1 MIEQYNWFQLNSPT
15 VVYDVVQEEVVI
27 VNLESGAYYST
38 EQVGT
43 TIWQYLNQGR
53 NVGEIIT
60 ALSSHYLADRGEI
73 EKNVHAMISQL
84 LNEGLV
90 VAGQGTP
97 PATQNG
103 LLNGFGQGHKEAF
116 SGVVLHK
123 FNDMEDLLLL
133 DPVHEVNEMGWP
145 HASKQQ

>member
-15 VVYDVVQEEVVI
+15 VVCDVVHDEVVI

-38 EQVGT
+38 EQAGT

-60 ALSSHYLADRGEI
+60 ALSNHYLADIGEI
-73 EKNVHAMISQL
+73 EKNVHALISQL
-84 LNEGLV
+84 LHEGLI
-90 VAGQGTP
+90 VAGKGTP
-97 PATQNG
+97 PATPNSRLEGSDQPY
-103 LLNGFGQGHKEAF
+103 KETF
-116 SGVVLHK
+116 IEGVLHK

-133 DPVHEVNEMGWP
+133 DPVHEVNEIGWP
-145 HASKQQ
+145 HASKQP